1 MAGRLSAGLLL
12 LLLVSAAY
20 AEERDMILVLDNSRI
35 MEGID
40 ARGLAGPAVSQFI
53 EKLKGDVRA
62 AIILFD
68 HSATVSVPLTA
79 VTDES
84 RLEFLEAL
92 QKLNYRCQYSD
103 VAIALEQ
110 AIRELEVNGRGGA
123 EKSII
128 LLTGGLLD
136 PSDTALVQSRLR
148 ALGYEVGPIDGIRGP
163 KTRGAIRQFQRQV
176 GMPADGKLNKTL
188 LIHLEKAYEARWQ
201 GELAANAARAGIKVI
216 AVVVGEGFA
225 LGQAL
230 AEKTSGEYLQIPK
243 AEDLAGV
250 FERLSNAFSQ
260 EVEVPAPALEVP
272 AIQVPERVETL
283 PAQPAE
289 VALPEEHP
297 KVAEEVHTFFLFLMI
312 MLLTARLFAE
322 VAARLQSPPVIGE
335 LLAGIVLG
343 PSLLGWINPTEVIKL
358 LAEIGI
364 ILLLFEVGLETDVR
378 QLARTGTQS
387 LIVATGGFALPFLLG
402 YGLSRWVLELDILPS
417 LFVGGTL
424 TATSIGITVRV
435 LSDLKRQASHE
446 GQVVLGAAVLDD
458 VLGVV
463 LLALLYEFAVGGGI
477 SLANTAQVLFFITLF
492 FALATPAAKLLSL
505 IIYRFDSV
513 SEIPGLLPTTIVA
526 LVLFFAWL
534 AHTVGAPSLLGGF
547 AAGLALS
554 RWFSLPFG
562 LAILT
567 DADFAHRVEGQ
578 MKPIIHLFT
587 PIFFVMVGLSLNLRE
602 IDWESPFIWLFSL
615 SLVIIAVIGKVAGA
629 MLIRDSW
636 HARLA
641 IGMAMVPRG
650 EVGLIFAELG
660 RVSGIFDNE
669 IYAGMVIVIALT
681 TLLPPFAMKWFY
693 GQYGH
698 WLPVEAT
705 KA

>member
-1 MAGRLSAGLLL
+1 MSTPLPRL
-12 LLLVSAAY
+12 
-20 AEERDMILVLDNSRI
+20 
-35 MEGID
+35 
-40 ARGLAGPAVSQFI
+40 F
-53 EKLKGDVRA
+53 EKL
-62 AIILFD
+62 L
-68 HSATVSVPLTA
+68 
-79 VTDES
+79 
-84 RLEFLEAL
+84 
-92 QKLNYRCQYSD
+92 
-103 VAIALEQ
+103 
-110 AIRELEVNGRGGA
+110 
-123 EKSII
+123 
-128 LLTGGLLD
+128 
-136 PSDTALVQSRLR
+136 
-148 ALGYEVGPIDGIRGP
+148 
-163 KTRGAIRQFQRQV
+163 
-176 GMPADGKLNKTL
+176 
-188 LIHLEKAYEARWQ
+188 
-201 GELAANAARAGIKVI
+201 
-216 AVVVGEGFA
+216 
-225 LGQAL
+225 
-230 AEKTSGEYLQIPK
+230 
-243 AEDLAGV
+243 
-250 FERLSNAFSQ
+250 
-260 EVEVPAPALEVP
+260 
-272 AIQVPERVETL
+272 
-283 PAQPAE
+283 
-289 VALPEEHP
+289 
-297 KVAEEVHTFFLFLMI
+297 
-312 MLLTARLFAE
+312 
-322 VAARLQSPPVIGE
+322 
-335 LLAGIVLG
+335 
-343 PSLLGWINPTEVIKL
+343 
-358 LAEIGI
+358 
-364 ILLLFEVGLETDVR
+364 
-378 QLARTGTQS
+378 
-387 LIVATGGFALPFLLG
+387 
-402 YGLSRWVLELDILPS
+402 
-417 LFVGGTL
+417 
-424 TATSIGITVRV
+424 RV

-458 VLGVV
+458 VFGVV

-602 IDWESPFIWLFSL
+602 INWESPFIWLFSL

-705 KA
+705 NTN